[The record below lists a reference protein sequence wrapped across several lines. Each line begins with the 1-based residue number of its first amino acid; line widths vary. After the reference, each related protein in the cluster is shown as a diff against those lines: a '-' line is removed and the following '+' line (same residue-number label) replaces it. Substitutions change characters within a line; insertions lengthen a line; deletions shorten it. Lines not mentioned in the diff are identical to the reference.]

1 MQIIFRLIAIAFGGI
16 HLPICLL
23 LHEFFLNV
31 GSVSQL
37 QLGNWPTSSYSNWYW
52 VRPVVSVLVRSWC
65 ISQTNHVDFEQML
78 KLLVNLLIFPLVD
91 TSWGTFN
98 YYVITI
104 SQKFLSCLHLH
115 NFGSPFSFIK
125 DSKLCIKSTALP
137 PLVISSVNTKN
148 VLLNVSHV
156 PLYIC
161 NQLFRFQLSKLYRRF
176 SQLAFDFKFA
186 WS

>member
-137 PLVISSVNTKN
+137 PLVISSVNTKKC
-148 VLLNVSHV
+148 S
-156 PLYIC
+156 PKC
-161 NQLFRFQLSKLYRRF
+161 F
-176 SQLAFDFKFA
+176 SCPPIHMQ
-186 WS
+186 SVI